1 MSSDLSS
8 YPDLVQTLLK
18 KRGITTAVD
27 ADHFLYPDFERD
39 VRDPF
44 GILNMEKAVERILLA
59 IDNGERI
66 AVYADYD
73 CDGIPGATLFN
84 DFLKKIKYENFEVY
98 IPHRNIE
105 GYGLNNKALDH
116 LAERGATLVITI
128 DCGIVDVAEADHATK
143 LGIDLI
149 ITDHHLPQDVLPK
162 AFAILNSKQTEDT
175 YHDNMLCGAAL
186 AWKLVSAL
194 LMRRGETW
202 GVQKGWEK
210 WLLDMAGLSTIADMV
225 PLRNENRALAQFGLK
240 VLRKSRR
247 PGLLALLQK
256 MDMVQ
261 ENIIED
267 DIGFMIGPRINA
279 ASRMGEP
286 MDAFRLLSAET
297 RIEAEKYAE
306 KLMHLNDAR
315 KGMVASMV
323 KEAHKNLEVR
333 KLEGALKEIIVIGN
347 PLWKPGLVGL
357 VAMNL
362 VEKYERTIFVWGRT
376 EAGEIKGSCR
386 SDGTVHVVD
395 MMTSVPEGVFIDVG
409 GHEEAGGFSVSSES
423 IHTLEDELVKAYQKV
438 RKEKEE
444 AQLEVDTTLSL
455 SEVNW
460 VNWKQIEKFAPFGM
474 GNPKPVFLFEKVRL
488 SDARF
493 FGKEKTHLELSF
505 EGSAVK
511 AILFFAR
518 PPSSDKT
525 DGRSSGGGQAD
536 DEKYGNLSAGD
547 TVDLVATMEV
557 NTFRNKRELRLRIV
571 EVKNLQ

>member
-18 KRGITTAVD
+18 KRGITNAGD
-27 ADHFLYPDFERD
+27 AEHFLYPDFERD

-44 GILNMEKAVERILLA
+44 GILNMEKSVERILSA
-59 IDNGERI
+59 IDANERI
-66 AVYADYD
+66 AIYADYD
-73 CDGIPGATLFN
+73 CDGIPGATIFN

-105 GYGLNNKALDH
+105 GYGLNNKALDA
-116 LAERGATLVITI
+116 LAERGVTVVITI
-128 DCGIVDVAEADHATK
+128 DCGIVDIEEADHARK
-143 LGIDLI
+143 LGLDLI

-162 AFAILNSKQTEDT
+162 AYAIINSKQAGDT
-175 YHDNMLCGAAL
+175 YHDNMLCGAGVT
-186 AWKLVSAL
+186 WKLVCAL
-194 LMRRGETW
+194 LALRGEVW
-202 GVQKGWEK
+202 GVPKGWEK

-225 PLRNENRALAQFGLK
+225 PLRNENRALAKYGLM

-256 MDMVQ
+256 MDMNQ
-261 ENIIED
+261 ANIVED

-286 MDAFRLLSAET
+286 MDAFRLLSAKT
-297 RIEAEKYAE
+297 REEADEYAE

-315 KGMVASMV
+315 KGLVASMV
-323 KEAHKNLEVR
+323 KEAHKH
-333 KLEGALKEIIVIGN
+333 LEGRTLREIVVIGN
-347 PLWKPGLVGL
+347 PMWKPGLVGL

-376 EAGEIKGSCR
+376 ESGDIKGSCR

-409 GHEEAGGFSVSSES
+409 GHEEAGGFSVSSDA
-423 IHTLEDELVKAYQKV
+423 IHTLEDELVKAYQLM
-438 RKEKEE
+438 RKEKENAE
-444 AQLEVDTTLSL
+444 RSVDMELTL

-474 GNPKPVFLFEKVRL
+474 ANPKPVFFFEKVKI
-488 SDARF
+488 SEARF

-505 EGSAVK
+505 ENSPTK
-511 AILFFAR
+511 AILFFA
-518 PPSSDKT
+518 
-525 DGRSSGGGQAD
+525 D
-536 DEKYGNLSAGD
+536 DEKYKELKAGD
-547 TVDLVATMEV
+547 AVDIIATIEV
-557 NTFRNKRELRLRIV
+557 NTFRNNRELRLRIV
-571 EVKNLQ
+571 EVVKKM

>member
-18 KRGITTAVD
+18 KRGITNPAD

-44 GILNMEKAVERILLA
+44 GILNMGKAVERILRA

-105 GYGLNNKALDH
+105 GYGLNTNALDL
-116 LAERGATLVITI
+116 LASRGATLVITI
-128 DCGIVDVAEADHATK
+128 DCGIADVAEADYARE

-149 ITDHHLPQDVLPK
+149 ITDHHLPQDILPK
-162 AFAILNSKQTEDT
+162 AYAILNSKQASDT
-175 YHDNMLCGAAL
+175 YHDNMLCGAGV
-186 AWKLVSAL
+186 AWKLVTAL
-194 LMRRGETW
+194 LSKRREAW
-202 GVQKGWEK
+202 GVPKGWEK

-225 PLRNENRALAQFGLK
+225 PLRNENRAFAKYGLM

-247 PGLLALLQK
+247 PGLLALFSK
-256 MDMVQ
+256 MDMNQADIV
-261 ENIIED
+261 ED

-286 MDAFRLLSAET
+286 KDAFRLLSAET
-297 RIEAEKYAE
+297 KEEAEMYAE

-315 KGMVASMV
+315 KGLVASMV
-323 KEAHKNLEVR
+323 KEAHKHLLGRELR
-333 KLEGALKEIIVIGN
+333 EIIVVGN

-362 VEKYERTIFVWGRT
+362 VEKYERTVFVWGRT
-376 EAGEIKGSCR
+376 ESGEIKGSCR

-395 MMTSVPEGVFIDVG
+395 MMTSVTKGVFIDVG
-409 GHEEAGGFSVSSES
+409 GHEEAGGFSVSNEH
-423 IHTLEDELVKAYQKV
+423 IHTLEDELVKAYQQI

-444 AQLEVDTTLSL
+444 AQLEIDTTLTL

-474 GNPKPVFLFEKVRL
+474 ANPKPLFLFENVKLR
-488 SDARF
+488 DARF
-493 FGKEKTHLELSF
+493 FGKEKAHLELSF
-505 EGSAVK
+505 EERDVK
-511 AILFFAR
+511 AILFFAEN
-518 PPSSDKT
+518 
-525 DGRSSGGGQAD
+525 
-536 DEKYGNLSAGD
+536 EKYKALKAGD
-547 TVDLVATMEV
+547 VIDVMATMEV
-557 NTFRNKRELRLRIV
+557 NMFRNKRELRLRIV
-571 EVKNLQ
+571 NVIKK

>member
-1 MSSDLSS
+1 MPIMSSDLST

-18 KRGITTAVD
+18 KRGITNAAD

-44 GILNMEKAVERILLA
+44 GILNMGKAVERILKA
-59 IDNGERI
+59 IDSNERI

-105 GYGLNNKALDH
+105 GYGLNNKALDL
-116 LAERGATLVITI
+116 LASRGATLVITI
-128 DCGIVDVAEADHATK
+128 DCGIVDVEEADYALT

-149 ITDHHLPQDVLPK
+149 ITDHHLPQDVLPN
-162 AFAILNSKQTEDT
+162 AYAVINSKQAADT
-175 YHDNMLCGAAL
+175 YHDNMLCGAAV

-194 LMRRGETW
+194 LARRGESW
-202 GVQKGWEK
+202 GVPVGWEK

-225 PLRNENRALAQFGLK
+225 PLRNENRALAQFGLM

-247 PGLLALLQK
+247 PGLLALLRK

-261 ENIIED
+261 GNIIED

-279 ASRMGEP
+279 ASRMGNP

-297 RIEAEKYAE
+297 PEQAEEYAE

-315 KGMVASMV
+315 KGLVASMV
-323 KEAHKNLEVR
+323 KEAHRHLEAR
-333 KLEGALKEIIVIGN
+333 ELDGLLREIIVIGN
-347 PLWKPGLVGL
+347 PEWKPGLVGL

-362 VEKYERTIFVWGRT
+362 VEKYGKTIFVWGRT
-376 EAGEIKGSCR
+376 EDGDIKGSCR

-395 MMTSVPEGVFIDVG
+395 MMTSVREGVFIDVG
-409 GHEEAGGFSVSSES
+409 GHEEAGGFSVSKDE
-423 IHTLEDELVKAYQKV
+423 IHTLEDELVKAYQLV
-438 RKEKEE
+438 RKEKESE
-444 AQLEVDTTLSL
+444 ELAVDTTLSL
-455 SEVNW
+455 KEVNW

-474 GNPKPVFLFEKVRL
+474 ANPKPVFLFEKVKIAE
-488 SDARF
+488 ARY

-505 EGSAVK
+505 ENSSVK

-518 PPSSDKT
+518 TKEEVNAKY
-525 DGRSSGGGQAD
+525 DG
-536 DEKYGNLSAGD
+536 LTAGD
-547 TVDLVATMEV
+547 IVDLVATMEV

-571 EVKNLQ
+571 NVIKKA